1 MARREFEER
10 IEETA
15 EKASKVIEQP
25 PDEMKPRAKEA
36 MAEYIK
42 ELEQLYNL
50 LVITDKDTEGL
61 ILEPRQVVLEKKHEE
76 ALKRISDLLY
86 DTFIKMGKK
95 EEAEKWKDRS
105 KNIAK
110 PGMNES

>member
-1 MARREFEER
+1 MARREFEDR

-36 MAEYIK
+36 MAEYIQ

-50 LVITDKDTEGL
+50 LVITDQLKADIANNKISVAELRTEGKKKDKSHMRKEGL
-61 ILEPRQVVLEKKHEE
+61 KKVASGITSLEE
-76 ALKRISDLLY
+76 LKRVV
-86 DTFIKMGKK
+86 
-95 EEAEKWKDRS
+95 
-105 KNIAK
+105 
-110 PGMNES
+110 